1 MEPME
6 EIRLEALSA
15 LTILAV
21 HDEQFRLG
29 LWDDLE
35 GTLERYGFA
44 LNDQEMAQVRNFIYA
59 VRDSVDEAIISS
71 LTDAHR

>member
-1 MEPME
+1 MENME
-6 EIRLEALSA
+6 EIRLEALRA

-29 LWDDLE
+29 LWGDLE

-44 LNDQEMAQVRNFIYA
+44 LNDREMAQVRNFVYA
-59 VRDSVDEAIISS
+59 VRDSLDEDLFSG
-71 LTDAHR
+71 LTEAYR

>member
-6 EIRLEALSA
+6 EIRLEALRA

>member
-1 MEPME
+1 VENME
-6 EIRLEALSA
+6 EIRLEALRA

-29 LWDDLE
+29 LWDDLD

-44 LNDQEMAQVRNFIYA
+44 LNDQEMAQVRNFVYA
-59 VRDSVDEAIISS
+59 VRESLDEDLFSG
-71 LTDAHR
+71 LTEAYR

>member
-6 EIRLEALSA
+6 EIRIEALTA

-21 HDEQFRLG
+21 HDEQFRRG

-44 LNDQEMAQVRNFIYA
+44 LNDQEMVQVRNFIYA
-59 VRDSVDEAIISS
+59 VRDSVDEALFSG
-71 LTDAHR
+71 LTEAHR

>member
-1 MEPME
+1 VEPME
-6 EIRLEALSA
+6 EIRIEALTA

-21 HDEQFRLG
+21 HDEQFRRG

-44 LNDQEMAQVRNFIYA
+44 LNDQEMVQVRNFIYG
-59 VRDSVDEAIISS
+59 VRDSVDDALFSG
-71 LTDAHR
+71 LTEAHR

>member
-1 MEPME
+1 VEPME